1 MVERREHGQV
11 RLARPEMLDALAL
24 SDPATA
30 SAGHLSQE
38 RRDQRRFADAR
49 LSGQEDH
56 LAISAECLLQGRTES
71 ADLRLAPDEASA
83 GRAVLIGIVGVDR
96 GVTEARDLRAR
107 TGCGRWAD
115 GGQKSIAPAV
125 DGLDEAWR
133 PAVIAER
140 SPQLADPDLEHRVP
154 DHRVGPDSLEQGHLR
169 HEHPRARQE
178 ATKESERF
186 GGERNRL
193 RPAPQ
198 PLVTQVDPEV
208 PEPEDACLVHRAPD
222 SPDGLPSRN
231 LGTSFGLIEPTPATF
246 SPGEHVR
253 RPGRRSRPIDGPST
267 IGHAPGRMLRDVS
280 FAGAT
285 ESSCLQRS
293 TLP

>member
-1 MVERREHGQV
+1 MVESREHGQV

-56 LAISAECLLQGRTES
+56 LAISANCLLQGRTES
-71 ADLRLAPDEASA
+71 ADLRRAPDEASA
-83 GRAVLIGIVGVDR
+83 GRAALIVIVGVDR

-107 TGCGRWAD
+107 TGCACWAD

-140 SPQLADPDLEHRVP
+140 LLPVRQSDLEHGVSDPHRAPCRSRP
-154 DHRVGPDSLEQGHLR
+154 DLFVTSLRGVREEATRRSHALGARQLLGLR
-169 HEHPRARQE
+169 HH
-178 ATKESERF
+178 
-186 GGERNRL
+186 
-193 RPAPQ
+193 
-198 PLVTQVDPEV
+198 PLVTERSTWKSPN
-208 PEPEDACLVHRAPD
+208 HRMPAWSIVRPD
-222 SPDGLPSRN
+222 SPDAQFPSRN
-231 LGTSFGLIEPTPATF
+231 LGTSFGLIEPTPETF
-246 SPGEHVR
+246 FPR
-253 RPGRRSRPIDGPST
+253 
-267 IGHAPGRMLRDVS
+267 
-280 FAGAT
+280 
-285 ESSCLQRS
+285 
-293 TLP
+293 